1 MAVIVSRTNRTPGFA
16 KLEYGNRTASGA
28 VRPNMTSSFAYPKTN
43 ESLASISVTAGF
55 FAELVG
61 EDGRELEPAKP
72 RAENDDPTHAA
83 SLLVGRNVPAN

>member
-1 MAVIVSRTNRTPGFA
+1 MTVSRTNRTPGFA

-28 VRPNMTSSFAYPKTN
+28 RTPEHDVELRVSEDERVAR
-43 ESLASISVTAGF
+43 VDQRDAGF
-55 FAELVG
+55 FAELLG

-72 RAENDDPTHAA
+72 RPENDDPTHAA